1 MLVALQTNGAGPAGR
16 QPNVSTAV
24 FDNATHITE
33 IGYIRIREMHRREP
47 VGFPVEPLQTA
58 RRAHPQIALGI
69 VVNRQ
74 DRIIPER
81 GRVVQDMII
90 GLKFHPVETVQSII
104 GTNPYKPHAIL
115 IDAIDMAIGQSL
127 LQTIESIGIGGNRK
141 GREV

>member
-1 MLVALQTNGAGPAGR
+1 
-16 QPNVSTAV
+16 
-24 FDNATHITE
+24 
-33 IGYIRIREMHRREP
+33 
-47 VGFPVEPLQTA
+47 
-58 RRAHPQIALGI
+58 
-69 VVNRQ
+69 
-74 DRIIPER
+74 
-81 GRVVQDMII
+81 MII